1 MAVQAGV
8 RRSCSALLRCLHSG
22 LGDHTVLAFGGGTMK
37 LPNATLH
44 ATFGEK
50 YPYEKP
56 FPYEE
61 WPLHYFAFAQDYTE
75 WRFNENTKVFP

>member
-1 MAVQAGV
+1 MALQAGV
-8 RRSCSALLRCLHSG
+8 RRSCSAVLRCVPNVLDSH
-22 LGDHTVLAFGGGTMK
+22 LAFAGGTTK
-37 LPNATLH
+37 LPIASLR

-61 WPLHYFAFAQDYTE
+61 WPLHYFSFSQDYTE